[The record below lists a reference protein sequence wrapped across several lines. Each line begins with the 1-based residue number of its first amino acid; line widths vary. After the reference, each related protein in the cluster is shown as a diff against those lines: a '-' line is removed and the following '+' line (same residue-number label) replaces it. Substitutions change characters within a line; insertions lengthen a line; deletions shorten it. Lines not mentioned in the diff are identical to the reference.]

1 MTLPS
6 DQCATRGT
14 PQRTG
19 NATLPS
25 SSLMGRAS
33 PLSREHLQPN
43 KLPTSTSQRLPTPT
57 PQSVECAEDDHYQ
70 SENGVK
76 GSQPTIRAGVRTEDK
91 LGQHRGPSRTRHQS
105 LSKSVLHHIAQA
117 RTPSPAAQTGPKYA
131 TSPICLLHAHDA
143 HSAQQSSR
151 MNVAPSAGSRPH
163 VGCRFS
169 YEDYKHSQVVE
180 WLERETS

>member
-1 MTLPS
+1 MTLPNN
-6 DQCATRGT
+6 QCAMRGT

-43 KLPTSTSQRLPTPT
+43 KLPTSTSRRLPTPT
-57 PQSVECAEDDHYQ
+57 LQSVECAEGDHHQ

-76 GSQPTIRAGVRTEDK
+76 GSQPTMRAGVRMEDK
-91 LGQHRGPSRTRHQS
+91 LAQHRAPSRTRHQS
-105 LSKSVLHHIAQA
+105 PSKTVLHHISQA
-117 RTPSPAAQTGPKYA
+117 RTPSPVAQTGLKYG

-151 MNVAPSAGSRPH
+151 MNVAPSASSRPH